1 MNFSLQPGSHPFL
14 LWQIWRHECNNVF
27 VLGFFFVFT
36 YHSMFMSWQDFLN
49 YVSLYIH
56 LYIYTYISFSK
67 TLNGNGKWPIFV

>member
-1 MNFSLQPGSHPFL
+1 MNFSLEPGSHPFL

-27 VLGFFFVFT
+27 VLGFFCFHLSQHVYELAGLF
-36 YHSMFMSWQDFLN
+36 

-56 LYIYTYISFSK
+56 FSFSK